1 MLDGLCGNKN
11 IQKVLLFLFVNN
23 KCYGTQLQR
32 LLKTPLTS
40 LQNALARLEKGSVV
54 ISYCEG
60 KTKLYQLNPAY
71 PLLSELELLLKKAYT
86 LLPSQDKKLYSL
98 VQQETFER
106 KFQEPQLI
114 PFWNRLQAVKQFT
127 RLAQS
132 RSRDENGWNGQGK
145 GAVLI
150 NKSSDTVLVF
160 HERGSWQV
168 KQGQD
173 ISFSNTFRWTLDR
186 DAGMI
191 SLEHLRLG
199 PDQPVFLFHLTPT
212 GNNLLASVDSHLCEE
227 DVYLATVPWDRHSIR
242 LNWRV
247 IGPNKNEEMEY
258 CYT

>member
-1 MLDGLCGNKN
+1 MLEGLCGNKN

-40 LQNALARLEKGSVV
+40 LQNALARLEKGRVV
-54 ISYCEG
+54 LSYCEG
-60 KTKLYQLNPAY
+60 KTRLYQLNPVY
-71 PLLSELELLLKKAYT
+71 PLLGELEQLLKKAYT
-86 LLPSQDKKLYSL
+86 LLPPQDKKLYSL
-98 VQQETFER
+98 VQQETFEKR
-106 KFQEPQLI
+106 LQEPLLI
-114 PFWNRLQAVKQFT
+114 SFWERLKTVKQFT
-127 RLAQS
+127 RHAQS
-132 RSRDENGWNGQGK
+132 RSKEEKGWNGNGK
-145 GAVLI
+145 GEVLVDKPTDAI
-150 NKSSDTVLVF
+150 LVF

-168 KQGQD
+168 SQSQD

-186 DAGMI
+186 SAGMI

-199 PDQPVFLFHLTPT
+199 PDKPVFLFYLTPT

-247 IGPNKNEEMEY
+247 IGPKKNEEMEY
-258 CYT
+258 RYI